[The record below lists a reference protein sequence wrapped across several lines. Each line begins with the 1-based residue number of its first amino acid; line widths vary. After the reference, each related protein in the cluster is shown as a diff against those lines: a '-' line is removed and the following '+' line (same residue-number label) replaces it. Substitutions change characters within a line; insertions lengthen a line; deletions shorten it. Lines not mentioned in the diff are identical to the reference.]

1 MPAVLRSIA
10 ALTEHRDRD
19 LLDREV
25 LKLLAHNV
33 PVRDLRLYGCVGDS
47 PAQRLRLQAEAR
59 DGGPV
64 REGQSRWTPLDRLPL
79 MVNMPAHGL
88 AHQSGRPVI
97 RRNVGVYPVIADRR
111 CCALVELAGPEALSA
126 EQQDVVCELLR
137 IYGNHLGLLQYGQID
152 TLTGLLNRK
161 TFDSE
166 FRGREDVQASEV
178 QVSPA
183 DAERRADEQQLPRWL
198 GVLDIDHFKKVNDGF
213 GHLIGDEMLLLVAQ
227 LLRTTFRHSDHL
239 YRFGGEEFV
248 VLLRAEDRRGA
259 RIAFERFRRRMADYR
274 FPQVG
279 QATVSIGF
287 TQLLALDS
295 PAGAFAR
302 ADHAVYHAKEHGRN
316 QVHCHEDLVETG
328 AVEVHEHVGEIE
340 LF

>member
-25 LKLLAHNV
+25 LKLLADSV

-64 REGQSRWTPLDRLPL
+64 QEGQSRWTPLDRLPL

-111 CCALVELAGPEALSA
+111 CCALVELAGPEALSP
-126 EQQDVVCELLR
+126 EQQDVVCDLLR

-248 VLLRAEDRRGA
+248 VLMRSASADAAAL
-259 RIAFERFRRRMADYR
+259 AFERLRSNVER
-274 FPQVG
+274 FVFPRVG
-279 QATVSIGF
+279 RITVSVGF
-287 TQLLALDS
+287 TQVRPDDT
-295 PAGAFAR
+295 PASAFER
-302 ADHAVYHAKEHGRN
+302 ADRAVYHAKQSGRN
-316 QVHCHEDLVETG
+316 RVTSHAALVADGTLSEAAPTG
-328 AVEVHEHVGEIE
+328 DVE